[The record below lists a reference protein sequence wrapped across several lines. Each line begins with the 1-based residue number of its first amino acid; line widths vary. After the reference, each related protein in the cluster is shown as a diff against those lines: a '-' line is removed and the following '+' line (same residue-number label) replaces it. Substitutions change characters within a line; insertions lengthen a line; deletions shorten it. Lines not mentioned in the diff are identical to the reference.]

1 MFWTASKSCYCFYM
15 INDGG
20 QDYAQAA
27 GQPSSKQSLQQPTG
41 NTLQLPQTQG
51 LTAADQR
58 GVLGVRSTGQHNPA
72 AITVSTSSLSQAQTL
87 KISEDETVPLTKTSF
102 SVDSWM
108 IVVGGAILAVVV
120 VSFLVTAFKDRHGSI

>member
-1 MFWTASKSCYCFYM
+1 M